1 MIKKKKNKYNRMKTM
16 KFKRLKLNL
25 INNIKIWSTS
35 TINHKNIITII
46 TLNEFYIKYY
56 EEYKPK
62 DIKQLLPFYSDALAY
77 QNCFKNGEQ
86 QI

>member
-35 TINHKNIITII
+35 TINHKNINTII
-46 TLNEFYIKYY
+46 TLNEFYIYY
-56 EEYKPK
+56 NSF
-62 DIKQLLPFYSDALAY
+62 IK
-77 QNCFKNGEQ
+77 
-86 QI
+86 

>member
-35 TINHKNIITII
+35 TINQKNIITII
-46 TLNEFYIKYY
+46 TLNEFYIYY
-56 EEYKPK
+56 HSF
-62 DIKQLLPFYSDALAY
+62 IK
-77 QNCFKNGEQ
+77 
-86 QI
+86 